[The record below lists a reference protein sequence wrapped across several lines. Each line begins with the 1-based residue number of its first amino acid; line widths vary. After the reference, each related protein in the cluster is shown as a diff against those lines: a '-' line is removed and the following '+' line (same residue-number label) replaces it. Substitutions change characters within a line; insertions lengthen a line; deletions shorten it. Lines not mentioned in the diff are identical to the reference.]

1 MIGQFSREVI
11 VQSKMAASMLLA
23 KSRGLIFTNFRVLTC
38 QRRLC
43 TSDKGPGDT
52 TDVAEGKL
60 RQDSPPEAAKTEETP
75 VKKSGFA
82 RAFEKHE
89 DWEHLEEKLT
99 APSELDQDTG
109 TEVKDPPK
117 LSGFAAAFEKHAT
130 LKDTSDSAIQDESF
144 ASMLRRSPLVQLGDV
159 RDRVVLGKVFHV
171 VESDLYIDFGG
182 KFYCVCPKPG
192 KEQEKY
198 HRGVKVRL
206 RLKDLELSTRF
217 IGGTKNATLLE
228 ADAVLLGLHSP
239 LEGDRPR
246 Q

>member
-1 MIGQFSREVI
+1 
-11 VQSKMAASMLLA
+11 MATSMLA
-23 KSRGLIFTNFRVLTC
+23 KSRLIFTNFRVLTC

-52 TDVAEGKL
+52 LDDAEDKL
-60 RQDSPPEAAKTEETP
+60 RRTNPPEAAKTEETP

-82 RAFEKHE
+82 KAFEKHE
-89 DWEHLEEKLT
+89 DWEHIEEKLS
-99 APSELDQDTG
+99 APSELDQPG
-109 TEVKDPPK
+109 SP
-117 LSGFAAAFEKHAT
+117 
-130 LKDTSDSAIQDESF
+130 IQDESF

-159 RDRVVLGKVFHV
+159 KDRIVLGKVFHV

-192 KEQEKY
+192 KEPEKY

-217 IGGTKNATLLE
+217 IGGTKNTTLLE

-239 LEGDRPR
+239 LDGDRPR
-246 Q
+246 K